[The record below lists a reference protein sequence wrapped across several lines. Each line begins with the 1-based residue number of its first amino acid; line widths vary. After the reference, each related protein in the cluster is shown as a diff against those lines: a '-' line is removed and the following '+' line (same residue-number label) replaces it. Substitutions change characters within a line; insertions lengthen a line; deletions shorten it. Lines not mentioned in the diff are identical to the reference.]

1 MKTGAQAAPPVC
13 DSDGSGDNTVMPMPI
28 IRPRAGARSS
38 KEVET
43 VRIFAASGHPWIAF
57 AALVVWRLPL
67 PTLALAAIVYA
78 KGGL

>member
-1 MKTGAQAAPPVC
+1 
-13 DSDGSGDNTVMPMPI
+13 MPMPVS
-28 IRPRAGARSS
+28 RTRAEAAQS

-67 PTLALAAIVYA
+67 PTLAVATLLYLNN
-78 KGGL
+78 GG